1 MVSCIFKGKRGAIF
15 FTLDTLIAG
24 LIIVVT
30 LILVLSIYTSRPVV
44 EDTYHDLSNY
54 MNFLTSTTMR
64 AVRDNYDT
72 PYQNPNEQDLD
83 LYIYQKV
90 YKLYLENNLSEA
102 RSLVGNLSTI
112 IIPAHMG
119 FRYDVADVNVFSMNT
134 QRINVATTSVT
145 NRLLTFVVNDTGGV
159 HITTTNITVWS

>member
-1 MVSCIFKGKRGAIF
+1 MVSRIFKSRRGAIF
-15 FTLDTLIAG
+15 STLDTLIAG

-72 PYQNPNEQDLD
+72 AYQNPHEQDLD

-90 YKLYLENNLSEA
+90 YKLYLEDNLDEA

-119 FRYDVADVNVFSMNT
+119 FRYDVADETIFSMNT
-134 QRINVATTSVT
+134 QRYSVATTSVT
-145 NRLLTFVVNDTGGV
+145 NRLLTFVVNDTGSV